1 MNIEDFDYFLPEGFV
16 AQYPEKD
23 RTSSRLLVYDREK
36 GAIEHR
42 FFKDIL
48 DYLNKGDV
56 LVLND
61 SKVLPSRLKAKKT
74 TGGEID
80 ITLVERIEKNRWFC
94 LAKGIKRGI
103 SRFTIDIGDVK
114 ARLERDKEGQFWII
128 DFVYE
133 GDSMDLLNRY
143 GMMPLPP
150 YIKRKNREELDFNMY
165 QTVYAHEP
173 GSIAAP
179 TAGLHFTEELLDMIE
194 QKGINIVKITLH
206 IGVGTF
212 FLIKKQNVEEH
223 VMHREYYI
231 FPEGTKEAIKK
242 ARAGGKRII
251 ACGTS
256 SVRTLESVFFENGDA
271 PLKGYTDIFIYPGF
285 RFKVVDGLITNFH
298 LPRST
303 PLMLV
308 AAFTGRD
315 EILRCYNEAIEKG
328 YRFYSYGDAMLII

>member
-42 FFKDIL
+42 FFRDIL
-48 DYLNKGDV
+48 DYLNEGDV

-61 SKVLPSRLKAKKT
+61 SKVLPARLKAKKN
-74 TGGEID
+74 TGGELD

-94 LAKGIKRGI
+94 LTKGIRQDT
-103 SRFTIDIGDVK
+103 SRLNIEIGDIK
-114 ARLERDKEGQFWII
+114 AGLERDRQGSFWII
-128 DFVYE
+128 EFMYE
-133 GDSMDLLNRY
+133 GDSMDIIERY

-150 YIKRKNREELDFNMY
+150 YIKRKNREDLDFDMY
-165 QTVYAHEP
+165 QTVYAAEP
-173 GSIAAP
+173 GSVAAP
-179 TAGLHFTEELLDMIE
+179 TAGLHFTEELLDRIG

-212 FLIKKQNVEEH
+212 FLIKKQNVEDH
-223 VMHREYYI
+223 VMHREYYTV
-231 FPEGTKEAIKK
+231 PEGIGETIRK
-242 ARAGGKRII
+242 ARTDGKRVI

-256 SVRTLESVFFENGDA
+256 SVRTLESVFSENGNA
-271 PLKGYTDIFIYPGF
+271 PLKGYTDIFIYPGY
-285 RFKVVDGLITNFH
+285 RFKAVDALITNFH

-303 PLMLV
+303 PLLLV

-315 EILRCYNEAIEKG
+315 ALLRCYKEAIEKR
-328 YRFYSYGDAMLII
+328 YRFYSYGDAMLVV